1 MQSEQVKMR
10 FGRCPYC
17 RAMIYQDPS
26 AVIYYCSKCRTP
38 IRGKNPEPADDT
50 DYALAQ
56 LEILSFDTMST
67 FSDDTD
73 LTSSTA
79 ELDLTT
85 STRDNGVAASS
96 SSAYRPYRSAI
107 RTGPR
112 SGDLDRYGEPA
123 EARGTGS
130 SPMHSRVSELRPAS
144 RRTRR
149 PASADLDDHGS
160 GGDFDVPRTKSAS
173 CYGRRASPLS
183 SQELDAAVMGLP
195 GDARGNGPAS
205 AAAAAAAAARS
216 PLGDPAFQ
224 QDLLQ
229 ALESLRKLIVA
240 VEEPLRVD
248 APRLDLAAGA
258 PPPKTAPY
266 SNGAPQKVTRRDSR
280 ILRRLE
286 SQLAHAL
293 PEEDK
298 ARRHDKAAS
307 ASSPSL
313 MPSASASS
321 ASSSRRGGSS
331 RQLICRPILGG
342 TPFVACDKCE
352 EMLQLPAALSV
363 DRLARLQCGGC
374 GEMLTVTLPARRAG
388 SSTERPR
395 KIFSAPQPQPTGFGA
410 DDAEEQHT
418 RAAARSR
425 LSGEQ
430 RRQGPDEGPL
440 HRMLGYS
447 SVSSVLRSRRYDED
461 I

>member
-67 FSDDTD
+67 FSDETD

-79 ELDLTT
+79 ELDVPTT
-85 STRDNGVAASS
+85 TRDNGVAASS
-96 SSAYRPYRSAI
+96 SSAAYRPYSGI

-123 EARGTGS
+123 GS

-160 GGDFDVPRTKSAS
+160 GGELDVPRTKSAS

-183 SQELDAAVMGLP
+183 SQELDAAMMDLP

-248 APRLDLAAGA
+248 AGA

-298 ARRHDKAAS
+298 VRRHDKAV
-307 ASSPSL
+307 SSPSL

-321 ASSSRRGGSS
+321 ASSSRRGASS

-342 TPFVACDKCE
+342 TPFVACDTCE

-363 DRLARLQCGGC
+363 DRLARVQCGGC
-374 GEMLTVTLPARRAG
+374 GETLAVTLPARQAG
-388 SSTERPR
+388 SSTDRPR
-395 KIFSAPQPQPTGFGA
+395 KIFSAPQPAGFGP
-410 DDAEEQHT
+410 DDAEEQQT

-430 RRQGPDEGPL
+430 LRQGPVEGPL